1 MRQKDSERLREG
13 HLSFYD
19 RKKDEEEEELQLS
32 LAGSVDVMDGVE
44 ATSTS

>member
-19 RKKDEEEEELQLS
+19 RKKDEEEEELLS
-32 LAGSVDVMDGVE
+32 LAGGVDVMDGVE

>member
-19 RKKDEEEEELQLS
+19 RKKDEEEELQLS